1 MELIEQI
8 SLVDLLLAVSFIV
21 ILTGLSFL
29 ERLRLEKD
37 FLIGAA
43 RAFAQLYIAGGILV
57 YLFAT
62 RHPGIIVLVL
72 IVMLVVATHTAVA
85 RQTKR
90 VRNIYPI
97 IWFSLIA
104 GSGITMLMLTEVIM
118 RWKPWYRPEYLI
130 PIAGMII
137 GNCMNGAALAAERLT
152 ADIRGNRQLI
162 EAKLAL
168 GASSFQASRT
178 FIIRSIRASLIPSI
192 NSMMVVGIVQL
203 PGMMTGLIIAN
214 QSPVMAVR
222 YQLVIIY
229 AIAFSV
235 GITSML
241 VVYQSYRQFFT
252 RSHQLIDD
260 L

>member
-1 MELIEQI
+1 MELVKQI
-8 SLVDLLLAVSFIV
+8 SLVDLMLAGSFIV
-21 ILTGLSFL
+21 VLMGLTFL
-29 ERLRLEKD
+29 ERLQVAKD
-37 FLIGAA
+37 FFIGAA
-43 RAFAQLYIAGGILV
+43 RAFAQLYIVGGILV
-57 YLFAT
+57 YIFTT
-62 RHPGIIVLVL
+62 RHPGLIMLVL
-72 IVMLVVATHTAVA
+72 LVMLAVATHTAVS
-85 RQTKR
+85 RQTVR
-90 VRNIYPI
+90 IRNIYPI
-97 IWFSLIA
+97 IWFSLIIA
-104 GSGITMLMLTEVIM
+104 SGITMFMVTEVIV

-137 GNCMNGAALAAERLT
+137 GNAMNAAALAAERLS

-168 GASSFQASRT
+168 GASSFQAART
-178 FIIRSIRASLIPSI
+178 FVIRSIRASLIPSI

-203 PGMMTGLIIAN
+203 PGMMTGLIIAH

-222 YQLVIIY
+222 YQLVIVY

-235 GITSML
+235 GVTSML

-252 RSHQLIDD
+252 RSHQLIED